1 MPGDWGFEEIEALLT
16 QRGFGKV
23 ELREKA
29 PWRGA
34 TARTF
39 SAEMGVTCDFRV
51 LSVDGADYEVAR
63 LGSNRTQSE
72 ARTLPM
78 EWRQNFG
85 VKQSQRTRKESALN
99 SARKEAGGAPIIP
112 ETSQAAPKEAEEPG
126 PAASDEA
133 MVEKDAERTDD
144 GKSGGRTADD
154 AEKRHYQAVVGDS
167 KGGCCWRQARGHRFG
182 CRSRWWPSVVFSEHS
197 WWKDSCC

>member
-112 ETSQAAPKEAEEPG
+112 
-126 PAASDEA
+126 
-133 MVEKDAERTDD
+133 
-144 GKSGGRTADD
+144 
-154 AEKRHYQAVVGDS
+154 
-167 KGGCCWRQARGHRFG
+167 
-182 CRSRWWPSVVFSEHS
+182 
-197 WWKDSCC
+197 